1 MTQRAASLP
10 QLAAC
15 VWQLLDARESREC
28 AYAVL
33 LSIAAGGFT
42 VAGIAPFL
50 ALLDPSAEL
59 EIVSLLRALRGRCTV
74 VLIAHRATSLQ
85 GCDELFEPDGVWVVG
100 RGATA

>member
-1 MTQRAASLP
+1 MTQRAGSLP
-10 QLAAC
+10 QLAAR
-15 VWQLLDARESREC
+15 VWQLLDAESREC
-28 AYAVL
+28 AYPVL
-33 LSIAAGGFT
+33 LAIAAGGFT

-50 ALLDPSAEL
+50 AMLDPSAEL